1 MRVAGFDE
9 NGLGPRFG
17 PLVVTG
23 VLVELSGEEETLLAN
38 HPGPVDDSKRIFK
51 RDPGSYAVGEAIALA
66 ILSGAGIEVGD
77 TDELRGGLDLP
88 SDLPLPETR
97 LPIWCR
103 DGELQK
109 LGVRVMGIRTRAV
122 PPATLNKTNKFN
134 HTVSSMIELGQGLM
148 PIDLCLLGKVGG
160 RKFYG
165 SFLWNAFGDGLATMR
180 EEASESTYELGGTR
194 WRFARDADAIYL
206 PVAMASVVGKYLR
219 ELVMLELNA
228 RAGFFSRIPY
238 CSGYP
243 GDPRTPELSRA
254 LSDRTADPWS
264 IQRER

>member
-1 MRVAGFDE
+1 LRVAGFDE

-23 VLVELSGEEETLLAN
+23 VLLEISGEGETLLAN
-38 HPGPVDDSKRIFK
+38 HPGPVDDSKRIFR
-51 RDPGSYAVGEAIALA
+51 RDPVSYARGEAIALA
-66 ILSGAGIEVGD
+66 ILAGAGIEVED
-77 TDELRGGLDLP
+77 TDTLRKGLDLP
-88 SDLPLPETR
+88 ADLPLPEGG
-97 LPIWCR
+97 LPIWCSGR
-103 DGELQK
+103 EPQRLGPQV
-109 LGVRVMGIRTRAV
+109 LGVETRTIA
-122 PPATLNKTNKFN
+122 PATLNETNKFN
-134 HTVSSMIELGQGLM
+134 HTVSCMVELGQGLM

-165 SFLWNAFGDGLATMR
+165 SFLWNTFGEELTTMR
-180 EEASESTYELGGTR
+180 EEPAESRYEARGTQ

-228 RAGFFSRIPY
+228 RAGFSSRIPY

-243 GDPRTPELSRA
+243 GDPRTPELARA
-254 LSDRTADPWS
+254 LSDRADPWS
-264 IQRER
+264 IPREH